1 MLNSSTASPCRRGTT
16 ASARRVVGAT
26 FAFSFTLLFALLF
39 TSFPGSSNAHAQV
52 DPNSLAA
59 HDLHQGLLVAADPYT
74 SSTRYKD
81 KFGKRTP
88 YDAGVLSLDV
98 YFRNDGDSPIRV
110 NLSTVRLLMGEP
122 GGQRQKLEPL
132 SPEDVADVVLLK
144 PGKEPS
150 ARRLPLPLPGGMPRP
165 PRDKNWQALASVLR
179 ASAMTSEII
188 APHGTS
194 HGLFYFDVNHQF
206 DWLSNARLEEI
217 GRAHV

>member
-1 MLNSSTASPCRRGTT
+1 M
-16 ASARRVVGAT
+16 ARRILGLT
-26 FAFSFTLLFALLF
+26 FAFSCTFLFTLLAK
-39 TSFPGSSNAHAQV
+39 PPNARAQV
-52 DPNSLAA
+52 DPHSLPA

-98 YFRNDGDSPIRV
+98 YFRNDGDGPIRV

-150 ARRLPLPLPGGMPRP
+150 ARRLPLPLPGGGARP

-179 ASAMTSEII
+179 ASAMTSEIV
-188 APHGTS
+188 APHSTS

-206 DWLSNARLEEI
+206 DWLSNARLEVPDLSFMFDNKALFFFEI
-217 GRAHV
+217 DLAPAAR